1 VNSVADPVLD
11 PDDADL
17 VRASAA
23 GDRAA
28 FEQLVTRHQRNVYR
42 LCYRF
47 VPNHEDAS
55 ELAQDAFVRAYRS
68 LGKFEGQAQFSTWLH
83 RIAVNV
89 CLNRLALKTPKPAP
103 LKDVER
109 TPGREEPAD
118 AVMLREERAARVR
131 AAIAQLPAKQRATLI
146 LRVYHDLPHEEI
158 ARALGGS
165 VGAAKT
171 NLFHALGNL
180 RKLLAAAE

>member
-1 VNSVADPVLD
+1 VADPVLD

-55 ELAQDAFVRAYRS
+55 ELAQDAFVRR
-68 LGKFEGQAQFSTWLH
+68 
-83 RIAVNV
+83 R
-89 CLNRLALKTPKPAP
+89 
-103 LKDVER
+103 
-109 TPGREEPAD
+109 
-118 AVMLREERAARVR
+118 
-131 AAIAQLPAKQRATLI
+131 
-146 LRVYHDLPHEEI
+146 
-158 ARALGGS
+158 
-165 VGAAKT
+165 
-171 NLFHALGNL
+171 
-180 RKLLAAAE
+180 